1 MIDYTKSKYKKK
13 IIVIFG
19 AGGNRDKSKR
29 INMGKA
35 SQKADKIIITNDNPR
50 DEDAFKIARQLLD
63 GIKLN
68 KDVQVELDRKTAITK
83 GIDLLD
89 ENSVLLV
96 LGKGHEDYQ
105 EIDGRLL
112 KFNDNKVIL
121 EIIGKK

>member
-1 MIDYTKSKYKKK
+1 M
-13 IIVIFG
+13 
-19 AGGNRDKSKR
+19 GN
-29 INMGKA
+29 A
-35 SQKADKIIITNDNPR
+35 SQKADKIITTNDNPR

>member
-1 MIDYTKSKYKKK
+1 
-13 IIVIFG
+13 
-19 AGGNRDKSKR
+19 
-29 INMGKA
+29 MGKA